1 MNNLLADLNVNEK
14 TIVILNGKNTGKFNR
29 EVNDNLM
36 MYFENV
42 PDLLVSGLWILE
54 SLSFCFCFIL

>member
-1 MNNLLADLNVNEK
+1 MNNLPADLTINDE

-42 PDLLVSGLWILE
+42 PDLLVSGLWIL
-54 SLSFCFCFIL
+54 